1 MPHLLESNM
10 PRKPQDTQPY
20 PYKFKKSKFVFDAK
34 RMELVAGKLPTK
46 DGQLW
51 KGETTEGGKME
62 FAGNSDG
69 DPTPY
74 WGWS

>member
-1 MPHLLESNM
+1 MTHIHEI
-10 PRKPQDTQPY
+10 
-20 PYKFKKSKFVFDAK
+20 KFKESKFVFDAK

-51 KGETTEGGKME
+51 KGETTEGEKME

-74 WGWS
+74 WEWS

>member
-1 MPHLLESNM
+1 MDQRPT
-10 PRKPQDTQPY
+10 K
-20 PYKFKKSKFVFDAK
+20 YKESKFVFDNLK
-34 RMELVAGKLPTK
+34 MELIWGKLPTK

-51 KGETTEGGKME
+51 SGENHLGEKMQ

-74 WGWS
+74 WGW

>member
-1 MPHLLESNM
+1 MKTDQEI
-10 PRKPQDTQPY
+10 KPVH
-20 PYKFKKSKFVFDAK
+20 KGSKFVLNSDTFA
-34 RMELVAGKLPTK
+34 LIYGKLPTK

-51 KGETTEGGKME
+51 NGEDHNGEKMQ

-74 WGWS
+74 